1 MQYPVIDVEETGKR
15 IREICD
21 LRGIQARE
29 IRDYM
34 NFAAMQSVYDWFRG
48 RICRRWIICM
58 HCQGSWR
65 FRLIL

>member
-34 NFAAMQSVYDWFRG
+34 NFAAMQSVYDW
-48 RICRRWIICM
+48 IICM